1 MSINSLTREDFIKR
15 YSFNKSL
22 LKDINDKEVK
32 LKSNS
37 FMNKVIKKSS
47 VAQAVGTQAFPVPVS
62 WILFKNLLRYYD

>member
-37 FMNKVIKKSS
+37 FMNKVIKKS
-47 VAQAVGTQAFPVPVS
+47 
-62 WILFKNLLRYYD
+62 K

>member
-1 MSINSLTREDFIKR
+1 MSINSLTHEDFIKR
-15 YSFNKSL
+15 YSSNKFL

-37 FMNKVIKKSS
+37 FMNKVIKKSKE
-47 VAQAVGTQAFPVPVS
+47 TCTYTDPVPVS